1 MVSYAYLEYVSQ
13 MQNRLEKYLTSEI
26 NLFEKSPALTH
37 KSLDALF
44 DGPKNLSGIL
54 TDVAEEIKNRE
65 KKAEKKG
72 YERAV
77 ADMNKAAKERVEKYI
92 YNISFIVG
100 LIHKVASDEIKNFK
114 IVDSRA
120 RFSFDTEWIDLA
132 FVIDS
137 EFEDEILFSSVL
149 NRIQNSVFSN
159 QKRIIEIIQVNQ
171 KNKEL
176 DHSVLKSDYPFI
188 VKPAEIKA

>member
-1 MVSYAYLEYVSQ
+1 
-13 MQNRLEKYLTSEI
+13 
-26 NLFEKSPALTH
+26 
-37 KSLDALF
+37 
-44 DGPKNLSGIL
+44 
-54 TDVAEEIKNRE
+54 
-65 KKAEKKG
+65 
-72 YERAV
+72 V

-137 EFEDEILFSSVL
+137 EFEDEIRFSSVL
-149 NRIQNSVFSN
+149 NRIQNSVFLN

-188 VKPAEIKA
+188 VKPADIKA